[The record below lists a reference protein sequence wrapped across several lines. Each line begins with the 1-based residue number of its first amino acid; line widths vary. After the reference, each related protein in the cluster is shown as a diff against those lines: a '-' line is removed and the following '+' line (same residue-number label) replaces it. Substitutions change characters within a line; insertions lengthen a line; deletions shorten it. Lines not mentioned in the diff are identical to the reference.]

1 MVLLMPEYLVLD
13 KQIYNF
19 ENFSLLPIRDTD
31 KFKIMKWRNEQLY
44 HLRQKEKLTKKDQ
57 VNYFKNTIS
66 KLFNNPKPSQI
77 LFSFL
82 ENKICVGYGGL
93 VHINWEDKN
102 AEISFLMNTS
112 HEKLNFDKYWKIF
125 LEMIEDIAFNDLNF
139 SKIFIY
145 AFDLRPNLYKI
156 LENKNFFM
164 DARLE
169 KHAHFNNKLIDVVIY
184 SKLNK
189 K

>member
-1 MVLLMPEYLVLD
+1 MPEYIVLD

-19 ENFSLLPIRDTD
+19 ENFLLLPIRDMD

-66 KLFNNPKPSQI
+66 KLFNNTKPPQI

-82 ENKICVGYGGL
+82 ENNICVGYGGL

-102 AEISFLMNTS
+102 AEISFLIQTKL
-112 HEKLNFDKYWKIF
+112 EKKNFDKYWVIF
-125 LEMIEDIAFNDLNF
+125 LNLIEDVAFNQL
-139 SKIFIY
+139 SLHKIYTY
-145 AFDLRPNLYKI
+145 AFDIRPHLYKS
-156 LENKNFFM
+156 
-164 DARLE
+164 LE
-169 KHAHFNNKLIDVVIY
+169 KVGFEKEGILKEHCIFNKVYKNVVIH
-184 SKLNK
+184 SKINMN
-189 K
+189 